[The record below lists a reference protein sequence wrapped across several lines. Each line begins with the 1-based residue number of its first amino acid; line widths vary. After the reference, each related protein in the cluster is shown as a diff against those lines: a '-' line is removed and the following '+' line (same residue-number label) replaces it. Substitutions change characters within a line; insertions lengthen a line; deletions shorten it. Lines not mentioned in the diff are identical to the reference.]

1 MAVQLILKNSNVE
14 DKHPLP
20 SQLAN
25 GELALNYNEEGAFL
39 SCKDSAGN
47 LQQVGGV
54 KIADATPGSPSKQA
68 LWFQPS
74 TGKLFVYDG
83 TGWLVVAS
91 GGSGPGS
98 STVDQILAGNG
109 INSDPASGLGTI
121 TLDADI
127 DTSKGLKFL
136 SGKIALAIGEGLE
149 FDPTTG
155 EVKASASATTY
166 KGEVNLT
173 TNSAKPTGV
182 SAGDTFYNG
191 GTGTSDAVWNPSP
204 ATGTSVTAG
213 DLVVYNGTGWDY
225 IPSGAA
231 YPNPALWSRT
241 SGVLSPSTS
250 SDDVEIGGGNI
261 ELKAN
266 GASKFVKDLGLGNS
280 APNVKLA
287 INVQSRG
294 EDGIDFTNS
303 GGNNVYSSIR
313 GIASSNEIYFANR
326 TVGKTLSIEKLGHV
340 LIGGT
345 LPSAPAISLNA
356 TGTAEFAGLVSAN
369 SLEVRTDSVNTPARQ
384 SFLNAGSAIGYIG
397 DANAF
402 TTNGPAV
409 GTTLGI
415 RAAQNRNIK
424 FYAGSTI
431 TEIAS
436 FNSDGSAK
444 FSDNVDFGSLDT
456 SSTSTA
462 GVKVFSGGIIQ
473 VQRTS
478 GTFSSIFSAY
488 RGSTETVAIK
498 ADGRG
503 LFTGA
508 VSIGGTAAANTI
520 DEYEEASW
528 TCNVVDN
535 SNNSQ
540 SKFSASNSK
549 YIRIGNTVTCY
560 LQLSFDT
567 TGTLNTT
574 TFKFTLPFSNGA
586 SGSSVFIQSSTLE
599 AESIKGFITGGFMR
613 CSVPSDVT
621 SGSRTYFGSFTY
633 MIS

>member
-384 SFLNAGSAIGYIG
+384 SFLNAGNAIGYIG

-409 GTTLGI
+409 GTNLGI
-415 RAAQNRNIK
+415 RASQNRNIK

-436 FNSDGSAK
+436 FNFNRS
-444 FSDNVDFGSLDT
+444 VQ
-456 SSTSTA
+456 
-462 GVKVFSGGIIQ
+462 FSGPI
-473 VQRTS
+473 
-478 GTFSSIFSAY
+478 
-488 RGSTETVAIK
+488 
-498 ADGRG
+498 
-503 LFTGA
+503 
-508 VSIGGTAAANTI
+508 SIGGTAAANTI
-520 DEYEEASW
+520 DEYETGSWVPVIKQFGTNVDIPFTIVNASYVRVGNQV
-528 TCNVVDN
+528 TVQFAVTLT
-535 SNNSQ
+535 SS
-540 SKFSASNSK
+540 SNSATLQPLI
-549 YIRIGNTVTCY
+549 YGHTIFGAPVNRCLAMLATITSVDTAIGYSGSTNFTFRSPGGAITCGATD
-560 LQLSFDT
+560 SE
-567 TGTLNTT
+567 TLVFAT
-574 TFKFTLPFSNGA
+574 TFIVN
-586 SGSSVFIQSSTLE
+586 
-599 AESIKGFITGGFMR
+599 
-613 CSVPSDVT
+613 
-621 SGSRTYFGSFTY
+621 
-633 MIS
+633 